1 MCMDWL
7 SIVVVDFLFNM
18 SGWLQTRIPQ
28 MLSQTVLRGIFP
40 WLQVHL
46 PVVKKKTVYFYVNIL
61 FTFISVSKYFS
72 KEWILPHNA
81 NLCVKK

>member
-46 PVVKKKTVYFYVNIL
+46 PVVKKTVYFYVN
-61 FTFISVSKYFS
+61 YFS
-72 KEWILPHNA
+72 IQIFFKRMNSTT
-81 NLCVKK
+81 

>member
-28 MLSQTVLRGIFP
+28 MLFQTVLRGIFP

-46 PVVKKKTVYFYVNIL
+46 PVVKKTVYFYVNIL

>member
-1 MCMDWL
+1 
-7 SIVVVDFLFNM
+7 
-18 SGWLQTRIPQ
+18 

-46 PVVKKKTVYFYVNIL
+46 PVVKKTVYFYVNIL

-72 KEWILPHNA
+72 KE
-81 NLCVKK
+81 

>member
-46 PVVKKKTVYFYVNIL
+46 PVVKKQ
-61 FTFISVSKYFS
+61 FISMSIFYSHLFQYPNIFQKNEFYHIMQIFV
-72 KEWILPHNA
+72 
-81 NLCVKK
+81 

>member
-1 MCMDWL
+1 MYMDWL

-46 PVVKKKTVYFYVNIL
+46 PVVKKKVYFYVNIL
-61 FTFISVSKYFS
+61 FTIIYFS
-72 KEWILPHNA
+72 IQIFFKRMNSTT
-81 NLCVKK
+81 

>member
-46 PVVKKKTVYFYVNIL
+46 PVVKKTSLFLCQYFIHNYL
-61 FTFISVSKYFS
+61 FQ
-72 KEWILPHNA
+72 
-81 NLCVKK
+81 

>member
-46 PVVKKKTVYFYVNIL
+46 PVVKKKPVYFYVNIL
-61 FTFISVSKYFS
+61 FTISVTKYFS
-72 KEWILPHNA
+72 KEWVLPHNA

>member
-46 PVVKKKTVYFYVNIL
+46 PVVKKQFISMSIFYSQL
-61 FTFISVSKYFS
+61 FISVTKYFS
-72 KEWILPHNA
+72 NIYHIMQIF
-81 NLCVKK
+81 V